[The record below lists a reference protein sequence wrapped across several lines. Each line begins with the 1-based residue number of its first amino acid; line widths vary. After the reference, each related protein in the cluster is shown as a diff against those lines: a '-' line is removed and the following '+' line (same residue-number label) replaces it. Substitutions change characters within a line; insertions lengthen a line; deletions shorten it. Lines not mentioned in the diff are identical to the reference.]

1 MNLPLSTGF
10 TEPHRFWVVLFSFS
24 FVSMHIF
31 ISALISSV
39 MLVIQKCVVYPPY
52 VCIVI
57 VFFSSCWHLILPH
70 CDDLFWIKICI
81 YCVCGIFILLHV
93 TIQFYWGFLGG
104 LVVRNPPA
112 NAGDARHVGLIPG
125 SAGSP
130 GEGNGNPLQYS
141 CLENPMDRGAWWAT
155 VHRLPRYLISQLS
168 WVSSLLT

>member
-1 MNLPLSTGF
+1 M
-10 TEPHRFWVVLFSFS
+10 
-24 FVSMHIF
+24 
-31 ISALISSV
+31 
-39 MLVIQKCVVYPPY
+39 
-52 VCIVI
+52 
-57 VFFSSCWHLILPH
+57 
-70 CDDLFWIKICI
+70 
-81 YCVCGIFILLHV
+81 CGIFILLHV

-168 WVSSLLT
+168 WVSSLLTQPADLVSLYNHVSQLVLFLWRILTNILI